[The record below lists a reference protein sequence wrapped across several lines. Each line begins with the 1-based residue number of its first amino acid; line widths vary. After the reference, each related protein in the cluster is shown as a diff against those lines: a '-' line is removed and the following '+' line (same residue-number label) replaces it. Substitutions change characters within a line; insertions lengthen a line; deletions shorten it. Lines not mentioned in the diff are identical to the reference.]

1 MTDAA
6 AGVDDGRAHATG
18 TAPGT
23 APLARIVFALLV
35 LACLAA
41 FLLTQRIKHTPTAVQ
56 NFKLATAFSPYP
68 AGRSKQESI
77 SFKLAKADLA
87 TVTIVNSSG
96 DTVAT
101 LISER
106 PVERYKQLSLRWNG
120 HRGVA
125 RAEQRTLT
133 PAGHVIIVP
142 VNEGPLAASGEYRA
156 RVTLRHQG
164 RSVYS
169 PRSFA
174 LVRP

>member
-1 MTDAA
+1 LTEPD
-6 AGVDDGRAHATG
+6 AGVDDGPADARASS
-18 TAPGT
+18 PGT
-23 APLARIVFALLV
+23 DPLARIMFALLV
-35 LACLAA
+35 VACVAA

-77 SFKLAKADLA
+77 SFKLAQADA
-87 TVTIVNSSG
+87 VTVTIVDSRG

-101 LISER
+101 LLRDR

-120 HRGVA
+120 HRGTAHRVGGV
-125 RAEQRTLT
+125 LT
-133 PAGHVIIVP
+133 PAGHAIVVP
-142 VNEGPLAASGEYRA
+142 VNRGKLAAPGEYRV
-156 RVTLRHQG
+156 RVALRHQG

-169 PRSFA
+169 PRSFT